1 MRNWVNVEGR
11 KEGNEREEDG
21 RRGRKEE
28 EGRRREGGRE
38 EEGRSRIQLTCLESK
53 GEERE
58 E

>member
-1 MRNWVNVEGR
+1 MWRGGR
-11 KEGNEREEDG
+11 KEMKGKRMGGEE
-21 RRGRKEE
+21 GRKEE
-28 EGRRREGGRE
+28 EGRREGGRE